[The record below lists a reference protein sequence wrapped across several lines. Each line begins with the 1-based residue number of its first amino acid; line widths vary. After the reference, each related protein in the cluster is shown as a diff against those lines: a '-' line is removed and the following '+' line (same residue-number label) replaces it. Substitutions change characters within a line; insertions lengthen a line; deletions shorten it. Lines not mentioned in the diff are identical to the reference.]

1 MSHSI
6 VRNRAQFAALLVVLA
21 FALVLAFPP
30 PVSAISDQDACEAQG
45 GTYEKV
51 QGTSTC
57 TVLEEP
63 PNQPNPG
70 GVNKTEEDAQKGSF
84 KSSHPTEEEDCV
96 NNQGG
101 AHCK

>member
-1 MSHSI
+1 MSLAI
-6 VRNRAQFAALLVVLA
+6 VRNRAKLVGLLVVVAFSLA
-21 FALVLAFPP
+21 FVPAAD
-30 PVSAISDQDACEAQG
+30 AISDKDACEQAG

-57 TVLEEP
+57 TTVNEP
-63 PNQPNPG
+63 PNQVNPG
-70 GVNKTEEDAQKGSF
+70 GVKKTEEDQQKGSF

-96 NNQGG
+96 NNKGG